1 MSKEKKKFRMTLPKS
16 ESDYETI
23 EKEIHEEEEPSETVQ
38 EASGIEAF
46 GGPEDATVL
55 LLNSIAHTLGHIE
68 LELNNLNTSIQD
80 LKEGMENIRNTL
92 KTLTKAI
99 LYISSSSPEKLR
111 KTMLRSV
118 LEELINE

>member
-1 MSKEKKKFRMTLPKS
+1 MPKEKKKFRMTLPKS

-23 EKEIHEEEEPSETVQ
+23 EKEIHEDEESSETLQ
-38 EASGIEAF
+38 ESSRVEAF

-80 LKEGMENIRNTL
+80 LKEGMENIRNGL

-99 LYISSSSPEKLR
+99 LFSSSSSSEKLR
-111 KTMLRSV
+111 KTMLKSV

>member
-23 EKEIHEEEEPSETVQ
+23 EKEIREEEEPSETVR
-38 EASGIEAF
+38 EASGIEAL

-80 LKEGMENIRNTL
+80 LKEGMENIRNSM

-99 LYISSSSPEKLR
+99 LYISSSSSEKLR

>member
-1 MSKEKKKFRMTLPKS
+1 MSKEKKFRMTLPKS

-38 EASGIEAF
+38 EASGVEAF

-80 LKEGMENIRNTL
+80 LKEGMENIRNGL

-99 LYISSSSPEKLR
+99 LYTSSSSSDKLR